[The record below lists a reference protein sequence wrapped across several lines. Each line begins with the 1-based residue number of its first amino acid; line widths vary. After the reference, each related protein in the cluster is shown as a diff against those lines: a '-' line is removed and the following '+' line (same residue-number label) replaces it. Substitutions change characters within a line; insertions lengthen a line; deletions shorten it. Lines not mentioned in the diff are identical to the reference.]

1 MFSLCSS
8 EPEHL
13 PLGTLFSRSP
23 SGSEMPI
30 SSPEKTHIKLAML
43 FKWVCSTFHIR
54 FPNHVDT
61 LTWAR
66 HQLRSPKTL
75 FFQTLLTPVS
85 KRQILSTIGIITYFR
100 YQVTFVSIEFLPVV
114 SPTEEELLDPRIFS
128 DRVRACLFLRFFS
141 NRVRACLCIC
151 FFVFSPIG
159 WVHQHLCICL
169 FASLSASNSLPDGR
183 I

>member
-128 DRVRACLFLRFFS
+128 DRVSSSFPLSLPLFHCLFSDRASSSRLCYVLKSCLERNRF
-141 NRVRACLCIC
+141 VK
-151 FFVFSPIG
+151 
-159 WVHQHLCICL
+159 
-169 FASLSASNSLPDGR
+169 
-183 I
+183 